1 MSRQLFV
8 WRMTPGPRAGAP
20 CEPSLGQREAA
31 HRPRESGHPAQG
43 PLDATGALA
52 DVLDE
57 LSHGRLRC
65 GWWVAHPAVDGRLDT
80 PSGCERDRMAGQHDG
95 ASDPEPSHAMGDRP
109 VWCRLR
115 EMSAGDVVFLPKSP
129 DDGHFMV
136 TTVQRPDACDWATV
150 VDEAEADGSHD
161 GRLLIGVADTMRYAY
176 GSGTLYPDLFEAPC
190 REAIQR
196 IPEDDPSYRS
206 LEEFLRSWGR

>member
-20 CEPSLGQREAA
+20 CEPSPGQREAA

-65 GWWVAHPAVDGRLDT
+65 GWGVVHPAVDGRYT
-80 PSGCERDRMAGQHDG
+80 PKLTTRTAL
-95 ASDPEPSHAMGDRP
+95 
-109 VWCRLR
+109 LR
-115 EMSAGDVVFLPKSP
+115 KLKDIFRRFQS
-129 DDGHFMV
+129 
-136 TTVQRPDACDWATV
+136 
-150 VDEAEADGSHD
+150 
-161 GRLLIGVADTMRYAY
+161 
-176 GSGTLYPDLFEAPC
+176 
-190 REAIQR
+190 
-196 IPEDDPSYRS
+196 
-206 LEEFLRSWGR
+206 

>member
-8 WRMTPGPRAGAP
+8 WRMARGYPACVACEHTPGNRNTAHLYQEMSRPQQGSIDRTRA
-20 CEPSLGQREAA
+20 
-31 HRPRESGHPAQG
+31 
-43 PLDATGALA
+43 LDAMF
-52 DVLDE
+52 DE
-57 LSHGRLRC
+57 LSHGRLRG
-65 GWWVAHPAVDGRLDT
+65 GWGANPEFDGRLDE
-80 PSGCERDRMAGQHDG
+80 PIGVEHDRMACQHDSC
-95 ASDPEPSHAMGDRP
+95 SDPETSHAEGSRL

-161 GRLLIGVADTMRYAY
+161 GRPLIGVADTMRYAY